1 MFKVGTKVICID
13 DSIKSGQEGFVA
25 KAYKNWVKVNNVY
38 TIRGIFNNKDIVTG
52 ILLEEVVNGAIYI
65 HLIDD
70 WSEPMF
76 ATTRFRELTSY
87 DKLEETEED
96 EETILE
102 NIDIEEL
109 IIN

>member
-52 ILLEEVVNGAIYI
+52 ILLKEVVNGPIYI

-76 ATTRFRELTSY
+76 ATTRFRELSY
-87 DKLEETEED
+87 DELEETEED
-96 EETILE
+96 VETILE
-102 NIDIEEL
+102 SIDIEEL

>member
-1 MFKVGTKVICID
+1 MFKVGTKVVCID
-13 DSIKSGQEGFVA
+13 DSVKSGQEGFVA
-25 KAYKNWVKVNNVY
+25 KAYKNWIKVNEIY
-38 TIRGIFNNKDIVTG
+38 TIRGIFNNKGIVTG

-70 WSEPMF
+70 WAEPMF
-76 ATTRFRELTSY
+76 ATTRFRELTY
-87 DKLEETEED
+87 NELEETEES

-109 IIN
+109 MLN

>member
-1 MFKVGTKVICID
+1 MFKIGTKVICID

-25 KAYKNWVKVNNVY
+25 KAYKNWVKVNTVY

-52 ILLEEVVNGAIYI
+52 ILLKEVVNGAIYI

-76 ATTRFRELTSY
+76 ATTRFRELSY
-87 DKLEETEED
+87 DELEETEKD
-96 EETILE
+96 VETILE
-102 NIDIEEL
+102 SIDIEEL